1 MFLHIGP
8 IAHPQSESSSFL
20 SIGHEEDQV
29 TAVQSHR
36 WRKVA
41 MGAGLTVAVLAGVV
55 IFAIRGGP
63 PPDEPAAPVATGVAL
78 TVAGI
83 RPRPVLWPEFVSANG
98 AIGAWQEASVGA
110 EVAGVRLI
118 EVLADVGDQVTA
130 GQLLARFDPAPMQA
144 ALAQQQASLAEAEAR
159 LTEALANAK
168 RATQLRQTQMLSEQD
183 LIKAVTA
190 AQAAEA
196 QVALARA
203 RVQSQKLSLENTR
216 VVAPD
221 DGVISTRTAML
232 GAVAAPGSELFR
244 LVRQNRLEWRAEL
257 TGADLAVIEIG
268 HHAEVTLPDGTVIG
282 GTVRQV
288 APVLDTG
295 SRTGLVYVAL
305 DQTTSPGSARAGMFV
320 GGRILRD
327 ERQGLS
333 LPGSAIV
340 MRDGYAFVFV
350 IRGEEQQAI
359 QTKVTIGRRLGDEV
373 EIVAGVTADD
383 VVVAS
388 GGAFLTDG
396 DRVRVVES
404 STASRAAQGE
414 AS

>member
-1 MFLHIGP
+1 M
-8 IAHPQSESSSFL
+8 
-20 SIGHEEDQV
+20 
-29 TAVQSHR
+29 TAVQSR
-36 WRKVA
+36 PWRKLA
-41 MGAGLTVAVLAGVV
+41 IAAGLVALAGIGLLAVRNTDPV
-55 IFAIRGGP
+55 S
-63 PPDEPAAPVATGVAL
+63 ESAPVVPPTTGVAL
-78 TVAGI
+78 TVTGI
-83 RPRPVLWPEFVSANG
+83 QPKSVLWPEFVSANG

-118 EVLADVGDQVTA
+118 EVLADIGDQVKA

-144 ALAQQQASLAEAEAR
+144 ALAQQQAALSEAEAR
-159 LTEALANAK
+159 LTEAVANAR
-168 RATQLRQTQMLSEQD
+168 RATSLRQTQMLSEQD
-183 LIKAVTA
+183 LIKAVTG

-196 QVALARA
+196 QVAMARA
-203 RVQSQKLSLENTR
+203 RLESQRLNLGNTR

-221 DGVISTRTAML
+221 DGVISSRNAML

-268 HHAEVTLPDGTVIG
+268 HHSEIILPDGAVIG

-295 SRTGLVYVAL
+295 SRTGIAYVAL
-305 DQTTSPGSARAGMFV
+305 DQTESPGRARAGMFV
-320 GGRILRD
+320 AGRILRN

-340 MRDGYAFVFV
+340 LRDGYAFVFV
-350 IRGEEQQAI
+350 IKGEERQAI

-373 EIVAGVTADD
+373 EILAGVTEND

-388 GGAFLTDG
+388 GGAFLSDG
-396 DRVRVVES
+396 DRVRVVAPT
-404 STASRAAQGE
+404 TAARNTEGE
-414 AS
+414 RS